1 MEVKGFIREVCEN
14 GHQVGIG
21 YAKSCFHL
29 EKLGVVFDWDMERIK
44 KRDKEEIKSSLLL
57 WVHRRSFSRCWNISS
72 FNFNRLNTVQP
83 GNLPIDQ
90 SSKGKQQMS
99 SARHIN
105 KTWET
110 QSHGWTRREVSIEI
124 CIAMKVCTWV
134 SNRET
139 LTLYASNKYIH
150 NTVE

>member
-1 MEVKGFIREVCEN
+1 MGIRNTE
-14 GHQVGIG
+14 
-21 YAKSCFHL
+21 SCFHL
-29 EKLGVVFDWDMERIK
+29 EKLGVVFDWNMERIK
-44 KRDKEEIKSSLLL
+44 KRDKEEVNSFLLL
-57 WVHRRSFSRCWNISS
+57 WGQLKKFSCCWNISS

-110 QSHGWTRREVSIEI
+110 QKS
-124 CIAMKVCTWV
+124 
-134 SNRET
+134 
-139 LTLYASNKYIH
+139 
-150 NTVE
+150 